1 MRIEYEIQAFEGLL
15 ASYKMVL
22 TTTEVNKSQQKQTYP
37 A

>member
-15 ASYKMVL
+15 ASYKRVL
-22 TTTEVNKSQQKQTYP
+22 ITIEVNKSQQKQTYP